1 MFLLYRCMLMLSCV
15 VSVYLSWFFFFKQKT
30 AYEMR
35 ISDWSSDVFASDARS
50 RICLRAFNPQLAA
63 DMLDR
68 KELAANVQH
77 ELAAAQPTHFRR
89 PRPEAFHDMR
99 QGNDERLVPNC
110 HDHAVGN
117 GKGQRHGKREGAAVA
132 GARMDADPEIGRAHG

>member
-1 MFLLYRCMLMLSCV
+1 M
-15 VSVYLSWFFFFKQKT
+15 
-30 AYEMR
+30 
-35 ISDWSSDVFASDARS
+35 ARRFRLDHDQHGLS

-77 ELAAAQPTHFRR
+77 ELAAAQPTHFLR

-117 GKGQRHGKREGAAVA
+117 GTVSSMASVKVLTWPGRDCDPKSTRRTSRH
-132 GARMDADPEIGRAHG
+132 

>member
-1 MFLLYRCMLMLSCV
+1 M
-15 VSVYLSWFFFFKQKT
+15 
-30 AYEMR
+30 
-35 ISDWSSDVFASDARS
+35 ARRFGLDHDQHGLS

-77 ELAAAQPTHFRR
+77 ELAAAQPTHFLR

-110 HDHAVGN
+110 HRSEEHTSELQSLMRHTYAVFFFT
-117 GKGQRHGKREGAAVA
+117 K
-132 GARMDADPEIGRAHG
+132 